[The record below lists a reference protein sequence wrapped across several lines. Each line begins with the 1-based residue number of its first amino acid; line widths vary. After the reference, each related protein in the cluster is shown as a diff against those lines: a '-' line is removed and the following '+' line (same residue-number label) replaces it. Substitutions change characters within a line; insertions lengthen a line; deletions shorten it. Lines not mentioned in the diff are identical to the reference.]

1 MTAVWQYYPETK
13 SGLRLVKH
21 SAIAIDLVII
31 NGNGVYVCN
40 TVSPLRNLVLE
51 SDLKARRP
59 ASL

>member
-21 SAIAIDLVII
+21 STVAIDLVII

-51 SDLKARRP
+51 SDLKAR
-59 ASL
+59 